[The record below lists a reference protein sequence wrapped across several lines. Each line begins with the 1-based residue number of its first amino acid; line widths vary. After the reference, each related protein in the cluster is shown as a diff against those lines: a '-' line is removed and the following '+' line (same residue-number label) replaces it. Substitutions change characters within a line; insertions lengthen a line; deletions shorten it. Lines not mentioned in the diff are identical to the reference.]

1 MHVNDLMKCQI
12 GRKNGLFIF
21 YFLFFIFYISTANYN
36 QPIIVK
42 IKNKK

>member
-1 MHVNDLMKCQI
+1 MILWSAKLEGKMD
-12 GRKNGLFIF
+12 
-21 YFLFFIFYISTANYN
+21 FLFFIFYISTANYN